1 MRNFVTVSNVNQKT
15 VHFLFR
21 KIGNRQRIDHLQRK
35 IKLSEKDKKTN
46 MMSVQNKISKPLA
59 LGHSDEHTSFASF
72 ANISHIS

>member
-1 MRNFVTVSNVNQKT
+1 MSNVNQKT
-15 VHFLFR
+15 MHLLFG
-21 KIGNRQRIDHLQRK
+21 KIGNSQRIDHLQRK